1 MRYLKLL
8 WIAIFVV
15 MVGCATVSPPGNGD
29 PPPPPPPDPA
39 MGYPPDPVTGKCS
52 ANATAGKILG
62 LCYTVESA
70 TAFCTTNSFALY
82 SGECAQYSGGKD
94 H

>member
-1 MRYLKLL
+1 MTRCLL
-8 WIAIFVV
+8 LALLLVV
-15 MVGCATVSPPGNGD
+15 ASCATSPGNGT
-29 PPPPPPPDPA
+29 PPPVVNPG
-39 MGYPPDPVTGKCS
+39 MGYDPDPVTGQCS

-70 TAFCTTNSFALY
+70 TAFCQTSSFALY
-82 SGECAQYSGGKD
+82 SGECAEYAGGRD